1 MPAVV
6 DGQAAGAGV
15 DLGEHRGDEL
25 FVRPAAVSLARI
37 QPAGEAGVE
46 PPGHLG
52 QRVDLVGDL
61 AEHAKHVGRDLHR
74 IQPFAPGVA
83 DDQPDPELGARDLIQ
98 VPADPGLGCGRQ
110 VDHPELQRADPP
122 GQRPEQRAPPASA
135 TDVTLASFSAAGV
148 TFASFCFPGP
158 LRTAP
163 IALTAA
169 TTTTD
174 TVVAIHSSDPR
185 ANGASTAAVSS

>member
-25 FVRPAAVSLARI
+25 FVRPAAVSLTRI

-61 AEHAKHVGRDLHR
+61 AEDAKHVGRDLHR
-74 IQPFAPGVA
+74 VQP
-83 DDQPDPELGARDLIQ
+83 L
-98 VPADPGLGCGRQ
+98 
-110 VDHPELQRADPP
+110 
-122 GQRPEQRAPPASA
+122 
-135 TDVTLASFSAAGV
+135 
-148 TFASFCFPGP
+148 
-158 LRTAP
+158 
-163 IALTAA
+163 
-169 TTTTD
+169 
-174 TVVAIHSSDPR
+174 PR
-185 ANGASTAAVSS
+185 ASPTISRIPNWVRATSYRSPP